1 MKICWV
7 DQVLRHKNYCTFAG
21 QLQKESTELNLRLIT
36 GYISGIYWGFLTES
50 IRNKESESL
59 ENIVW
64 NALQKQAAVNNKKN
78 LFDCYQGIFHSK
90 KAYDN
95 LYTIWKSQTAPQS
108 ITLNDEDFTS
118 LALALSLRNNNNN
131 DLLQE
136 QLTRIKNP
144 DRINRFKIIMKA
156 ASSDK
161 RFGTNF

>member
-1 MKICWV
+1 M
-7 DQVLRHKNYCTFAG
+7 
-21 QLQKESTELNLRLIT
+21 
-36 GYISGIYWGFLTES
+36 
-50 IRNKESESL
+50 
-59 ENIVW
+59 
-64 NALQKQAAVNNKKN
+64 
-78 LFDCYQGIFHSK
+78 
-90 KAYDN
+90 
-95 LYTIWKSQTAPQS
+95 YTIWKSQTAPQS

-161 RFGTNF
+161 KIRDEFLIVLQKGKTDPTNRLSVLH

>member
-1 MKICWV
+1 M
-7 DQVLRHKNYCTFAG
+7 
-21 QLQKESTELNLRLIT
+21 
-36 GYISGIYWGFLTES
+36 
-50 IRNKESESL
+50 
-59 ENIVW
+59 
-64 NALQKQAAVNNKKN
+64 
-78 LFDCYQGIFHSK
+78 
-90 KAYDN
+90 
-95 LYTIWKSQTAPQS
+95 YTIWKSQTAPQS

-161 RFGTNF
+161 RFGTNFNSLAERQNRSNESAVGSALGYLHHPLRQHTSINYLPQTLELLKEIQKTGDIFFPG